1 VTIHISNNWHYN
13 VNEGYATHG
22 DAYAAWV
29 NVFLAAGWTAVQS
42 SDGSAVTASVVPT
55 ASQWNNNNAWV
66 HLRDPGGVAG
76 RDIAFQRS
84 TSAQNLLFY
93 QGKAGEPM
101 TGGNATTL
109 PSSAGRVQLVG
120 TGGTAASSFFGTATI
135 TNFRFHFGAAAVPS
149 GVSGDV
155 YPFWLLVQP
164 TNSVSNPQGFLI
176 VDSLASTA
184 DGVVGDPDS
193 EPWASSTSYN
203 TLSALRGWYRA
214 GLSGELQT
222 TSLTAT
228 EPSGW
233 SGRNPLTLF
242 DDLAPLFCGETTGG
256 REQRKGIF
264 VNITADSPLRG
275 NLAVLS
281 PTTEGECRLN
291 CGAMTIPW
299 PHNVSFGF

>member
-1 VTIHISNNWHYN
+1 MTIHISNNWHYN

-55 ASQWNNNNAWV
+55 ASQWNNSNAWV
-66 HLRDPGGVAG
+66 HLRDPGGASG
-76 RDIAFQRS
+76 RDIAFQRPS
-84 TSAQNLLFY
+84 SAQNLLFY

-101 TGGNATTL
+101 TGGSATVL
-109 PSSAGRVQLVG
+109 PSSAGRIQLVG
-120 TGGTAASSFFGTATI
+120 TGGAAASNFFGTSTI
-135 TNFRFHFGAAAVPS
+135 SNFRFHFGAAGVAS

-155 YPFWLLVQP
+155 YPFWILIQP
-164 TNSVSNPQGFLI
+164 TNSASAPQGFMF
-176 VDSLASTA
+176 VDSLTSTA
-184 DGVVGDPDS
+184 DGVVGDPDN
-193 EPWASSTSYN
+193 EPWASASSQN
-203 TLSALRGWYRA
+203 SLSGLRGWYKA

-222 TSLTAT
+222 TTLQAS
-228 EPSGW
+228 EPSTW
-233 SGRNPLTLF
+233 TGRNPLTLF
-242 DDLAPLFCGETTGG
+242 DDLPPLFVGETTGG

-264 VNITADSPLRG
+264 DNVTGDSAIRG

-281 PTTEGECRLN
+281 PMTGGECRLN
-291 CGAMTIPW
+291 LGVWTIPW